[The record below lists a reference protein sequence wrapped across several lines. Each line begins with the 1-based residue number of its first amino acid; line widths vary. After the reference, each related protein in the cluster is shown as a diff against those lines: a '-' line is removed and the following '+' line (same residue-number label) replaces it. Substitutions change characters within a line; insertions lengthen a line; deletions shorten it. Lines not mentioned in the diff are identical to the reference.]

1 MVGAWSNYT
10 STFFEWFPL
19 LIMLVFALPMLIAP
33 MTWGRIIGFPLP
45 EQTDLAVYFGRSLGV
60 ALSGLALATFEA
72 STFAPAQGIIMD
84 GLTLTAFLY
93 VLTHIHG
100 AVMRIQPLIETLE
113 IAFFSTLVLL
123 MLAVYPVGGESGLLR
138 GW

>member
-1 MVGAWSNYT
+1 MVGAWSSYT
-10 STFFEWFPL
+10 GTFLAWFPL
-19 LIMLVFALPMLIAP
+19 LIMLVFGLPMLIAP
-33 MTWGRIIGFPLP
+33 MSWGRIIGFRLP
-45 EQTDLAVYFGRSLGV
+45 DQTDLTVYFGRSLGV
-60 ALSGLALATFEA
+60 AISGLALAAYGA
-72 STFAPAQGIIMD
+72 SSFAPAQGVVMD
-84 GLTLTAFLY
+84 GLILTAFLY
-93 VLTHIHG
+93 VLTHVHG

>member
-1 MVGAWSNYT
+1 MVGAWSSYT
-10 STFFEWFPL
+10 GTFLAWFPL
-19 LIMLVFALPMLIAP
+19 LIMLVFGLPMLIAP
-33 MTWGRIIGFPLP
+33 MAWGRIIGFRLP
-45 EQTDLAVYFGRSLGV
+45 DQTDLTVYFGRSLGV
-60 ALSGLALATFEA
+60 AISGLALAAYGA
-72 STFAPAQGIIMD
+72 SSFAPAQGVVMD
-84 GLTLTAFLY
+84 GLILTAFLY
-93 VLTHIHG
+93 VLTRVHG

>member
-1 MVGAWSNYT
+1 MGGAWSSYT
-10 STFFEWFPL
+10 GTFLAWFPL
-19 LIMLVFALPMLIAP
+19 LIMLVFGLPMLIAP
-33 MTWGRIIGFPLP
+33 MAWGRIIGFRLP
-45 EQTDLAVYFGRSLGV
+45 DQTDLTIYFGRSLGV
-60 ALSGLALATFEA
+60 AISGLALAAFGA
-72 STFAPAQGIIMD
+72 STFAPAQGIEMD
-84 GLTLTAFLY
+84 GLILTAFLY
-93 VLTHIHG
+93 VLTHIYG

>member
-1 MVGAWSNYT
+1 MVGAWSSYT
-10 STFFEWFPL
+10 GTFLAWFPL
-19 LIMLVFALPMLIAP
+19 LIILVFGLPMLIAP
-33 MTWGRIIGFPLP
+33 MAWGRIIGFRLP
-45 EQTDLAVYFGRSLGV
+45 DQTDLTVYFGRSLGV
-60 ALSGLALATFEA
+60 AISGLALAAYGA
-72 STFAPAQGIIMD
+72 SSFAPAQGVVMD
-84 GLTLTAFLY
+84 GLILTAFLY
-93 VLTHIHG
+93 VLTHVHG

>member
-1 MVGAWSNYT
+1 MVGAWSSYT
-10 STFFEWFPL
+10 GTFLAWFPL
-19 LIMLVFALPMLIAP
+19 LIMLFFGLPMLIAP
-33 MTWGRIIGFPLP
+33 MAWGRAIGFRLP
-45 EQTDLAVYFGRSLGV
+45 EHTDLALSFGRSLGV
-60 ALSGLALATFEA
+60 ALSGLALAAYGA
-72 STFAPAQGIIMD
+72 SSFAPAQGVVMD
-84 GLTLTAFLY
+84 GLIVTAFLY

-138 GW
+138 SL